1 MQIIHSAE
9 GKTVERSALAI
20 FEGGLVWARG
30 LMGSEGSHDF
40 NVTLIQ
46 FAAGAR
52 TVMHRHSSDQ
62 VLYVTAGIGKV
73 GDAKGAEVIS
83 VGDSVV
89 ISANTD
95 HWHGAHDTGS
105 PMSHISVTAAGSETT
120 LS

>member
-89 ISANTD
+89 ISCQYRPLARRSR
-95 HWHGAHDTGS
+95 HRFAHVPHQRDG
-105 PMSHISVTAAGSETT
+105 GGE
-120 LS
+120 